1 MRPRDLDKSAKIRIR
16 FYRRVRLCPGVSIP
30 TIEEPLSPE
39 SLWNG
44 KDNQLERAL
53 TCLNEFARTG

>member
-1 MRPRDLDKSAKIRIR
+1 VVPD
-16 FYRRVRLCPGVSIP
+16 
-30 TIEEPLSPE
+30 IEEPVSPQ

-53 TCLNEFARTG
+53 NSLDQFARTG